1 MIAKLCTW
9 GKTREI
15 AINRM
20 ESALDNFSLE
30 GIDHNIPFLSAIVG
44 SNRFKSGDLTT
55 SFIDDEY
62 QEALYHHDQQRIV
75 LNDIFTAWGEV
86 FGKANTTK
94 FNLSKSKNEKRN
106 I

>member
-1 MIAKLCTW
+1 M
-9 GKTREI
+9 GKSKELFNRE
-15 AINRM
+15 REQ
-20 ESALDNFSLE
+20 ESKTLA
-30 GIDHNIPFLSAIVG
+30 
-44 SNRFKSGDLTT
+44 

-62 QEALYHHDQQRIV
+62 QEAVYHHAQQRIV